1 MDQPGVSASLAAG
14 QDKQALVS
22 SRSREPAD
30 LAAAAA
36 AAAATTGPPAA
47 LTRAGCVS

>member
-1 MDQPGVSASLAAG
+1 VDQPGVSASLAAG

-36 AAAATTGPPAA
+36 ATTGPPAA